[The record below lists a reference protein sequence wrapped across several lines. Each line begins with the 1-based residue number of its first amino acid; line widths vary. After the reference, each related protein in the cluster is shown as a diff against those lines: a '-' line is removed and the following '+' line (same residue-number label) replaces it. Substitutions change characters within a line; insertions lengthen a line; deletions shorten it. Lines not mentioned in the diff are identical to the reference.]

1 MEANEKCNIPYGSGL
16 LQEGEKKGS
25 DQTRLEFV
33 LRILKDGAKS
43 KVKFYLCA
51 EITLNSCGVLMPQ
64 HQALY

>member
-1 MEANEKCNIPYGSGL
+1 MEANEKCNIPYGLGL
-16 LQEGEKKGS
+16 LQEGGKKGS

-43 KVKFYLCA
+43 AVKFYLCA
-51 EITLNSCGVLMPQ
+51 EITLNCCGVLMPQ